1 MEVSHGFKNKPFGG
15 QQTGAFPRPEAER
28 YGLELDAPA
37 EPGLELEA
45 PIENIFSA
53 SLTCSDFSLVRIS
66 TRQFK

>member
-15 QQTGAFPRPEAER
+15 QHNGVFPCPEGER

-45 PIENIFSA
+45 PAENMLKAGFA
-53 SLTCSDFSLVRIS
+53 SLDYSLVSIS
-66 TRQFK
+66 ARQFK